1 MHKDSERV
9 DQPENTYRDALNA
22 NLYYSKGAIVNEEG
36 TEIMGT
42 HPIQVIGAIPLLND
56 QVISFGWVDDSGA
69 EIPSFDSTQSAIVL
83 TDTKKSSSRILYKN
97 QGLNFQ
103 KDYPIKGEF
112 RVDAK
117 NDILIYFTDNYFLEE
132 ATPEGTNLSEYNSP
146 RAFNVTRQLEHLNTS
161 TVAEPYTKLYDDN
174 EDFDV
179 EKLSLF
185 AKVGKHSMVE
195 SVRIYEGGVLVSG
208 AYHLALC
215 YSDENFLET
224 DYFVVSNPVYIFQS
238 QEQQYPADIIT
249 GCQAGSQTNKA
260 IKFKVRV
267 FKNNNYKFLQPSIIQ
282 RVGNAEF
289 AFKLE
294 RIELGNDQDDE
305 QIEINFTG
313 NEDSSTTSVEDI
325 MIDNVGY
332 LTAKTLTQLD
342 NRLYLGNLKS
352 RKDIGFQRY
361 AHNIEVEAVTN
372 PFDKFDVRVFDI
384 QSLNIGYAIMALP
397 LYNRSA
403 IQGSQF
409 GIGQTF
415 IRNFQGN
422 QDGEGEGGFNNEDNV
437 RRNYFEHIQ
446 QLLNYQDNVSIGSY
460 DGDLQAG
467 YNLTNKIGKG
477 YKDFRF
483 SFRNKSFRR
492 NEVYALY
499 ISFVLNDGTE
509 TYAYHIPGRH
519 TLYKEHPTKPNT
531 FLSENSN
538 IGGTQTT
545 WGNIRETFG
554 FYPAEFGV
562 NDSSSGVYQYIDTSM
577 LNGLVSQPNTGAP
590 GSEGSG
596 VLQNHMSFWNNR
608 NERYPVT
615 DDFIGGIVTATGGAS
630 INGADDHRN
639 DFVRHHKMP
648 SNHNDNYSF
657 LDMDE
662 GNNPFSHQSLLT
674 DTLNSTDLLN
684 DSITDLVGENG
695 RYKDKKIVS
704 RDPIRLLGIKLK
716 NLKIPRHILKQV
728 QGYKVYYAKRK
739 DEDKTVVGQSLA
751 VPAHPRYASVDTQNK
766 LLARLGPF
774 KNAFYLYG
782 GLMQDDSN
790 AMEINSTWKKA
801 SGQQGAGEDSD
812 NGRYI
817 GNPVFTF
824 HDFNMLRKR
833 PTLEGLTHISCQSA
847 VVFRPFQ
854 GGPNLFRKPAD
865 YDELTV
871 GTGDSQ
877 SGLEGADELTRFRSL
892 GWIHPDLGNTTDFG
906 KSGEIFDITDDFI
919 DLTED
924 VENPYG
930 YGDGSAAPSGNSK
943 RKRGKSRGL
952 AQDNDKLRAQDLM
965 IKNWR
970 TQVNIAA
977 KYIKPGSIFTYDVIK
992 GGDHRGN
999 PNDYSIF
1006 WDQYNVPSTQMVFRL
1021 DPKSKIYAQG
1031 LANIEVPESTSFKGA
1046 TTLYNRG
1053 GESSMVFGMDSGLI
1067 HLKGWRKFR
1076 NTLWT
1081 AGSEGGTS
1089 WDIVKWGDDDKFL
1102 FPDAFYYRGEKLPDH
1117 VEDTAGSF
1125 AGAQKNF
1132 RGLRYSLQGNNP
1144 YDGYPMA
1151 WLVNVES
1158 AKTDVYQPFD
1168 KQELV
1173 WTGYYKAINPKE
1185 ITLTNGDIDIVGL
1198 ESGECLDDYGNNSN
1212 YYDGAE
1218 SAKIYGGDTY
1228 ITRYSFRTTSQSYG
1242 HCFFRAAINLGDG
1255 GVSDEHEAMHVYDG
1269 NKDRF
1274 QADLPDFYNAFDQ
1287 ATWGRGAGNMQI
1299 WRDWIDNTGDV
1310 LTFDEKISES
1320 ASLINSVSNWQQG
1333 NVDPVSTLFSFM
1345 VESDDNI
1352 GLRHKNDV
1360 DKGISTKYFDSD
1372 VASTV
1377 LFAPPTEDLTKQDNL
1392 LYEDHYSAL
1401 QTIRVTVPYPKRKA
1415 SDSDITNFNT
1425 RVIRS
1430 NVAGLSIGDK
1440 YRQFLANEFKDIPKN
1455 RGDIW
1460 NLFTI
1465 GGLLY
1470 IHTERSLFKTQGKE
1484 ELNVGGVAAFIGS
1497 GNVFA
1502 TEPVELRDTK
1512 IGYGGTTSIYGG
1524 VSTPFGRYWVSR
1536 RDRKIY
1542 GLTQGIE
1549 EIVTGM
1555 EAWFRDNMPFRIEDY
1570 GIDVDATNF
1579 PYNPDSTVAAAPLG
1593 FTITYDPKYKRILIT
1608 KREPVPTDHF
1618 IKAFGQGS
1626 IEVVN
1631 NSFVVTGDCTEYED
1645 PTGFDGARRHLLRDE
1660 TSIYNQRDAV
1670 YCGPVGLSNP
1680 TYFKQSGWTLSY
1692 YPELKVWGSRHSY
1705 LPKLYVSTAEGMFS
1719 FKDSYM
1725 WSHTNLN
1732 EPGNFYNTTYPFEIE
1747 LIDNSSPGDS
1757 KVFSSVAYW
1766 IDVQKKNTTNVSEF
1780 DRKTNPGFTSFYV
1793 YNSDQISALSTNLN
1807 YLSNVRRVDKF
1818 WYINAFRDLSKNT
1831 EQTSDYINSGQ
1842 ANVVDE
1848 FTTTITAP
1856 ISSQSM
1862 FTEEGVVNAEY
1873 IDSTK
1878 PWHMQKRF
1886 VDHYLGVR
1894 LSNDNSSTNLL
1905 YLYAAGTKFR
1915 KSNR

>member
-9 DQPENTYRDALNA
+9 DQPENTYRDALNS

-36 TEIMGT
+36 TEIIGT
-42 HPIQVIGAIPLLND
+42 HPIQVIGAIPLLNN
-56 QVISFGWVDDSGA
+56 QVVSFGWVDDSGA
-69 EIPSFDSTQSAIVL
+69 EIPSFNSTQSAIVL
-83 TDTKKSSSRILYKN
+83 TDTKKNSSRILYKDK
-97 QGLNFQ
+97 GLNFQ

-132 ATPEGTNLSEYNSP
+132 DTPEGGDLSEYNSP

-161 TVAEPYTKLYDDN
+161 SIGEPYTKLYDDN

-179 EKLSLF
+179 EKLNLF

-195 SVRIYEGGVLVSG
+195 SVNIYEGGVLVSG

-260 IKFKVRV
+260 IKFNVRV

-294 RIELGNDQDDE
+294 RIELRNNQDNE

-342 NRLYLGNLKS
+342 NRLYLANLRS

-361 AHNIEVEAVTN
+361 AHNIKIEAVTN

-403 IQGSQF
+403 SQGAQF

-415 IRNFQGN
+415 IRDFQGSVS
-422 QDGEGEGGFNNEDNV
+422 GEGEGGFNNEDNV

-446 QLLNYQDNVSIGSY
+446 GLLNHGDSGSVIGTG
-460 DGDLQAG
+460 DGDIEAG
-467 YNLTNKIGKG
+467 YNLVNKIAKG
-477 YKDFRF
+477 YKDYRF
-483 SFRNKSFRR
+483 SFKNKSFRR
-492 NEVYALY
+492 NEVYAFY

-519 TLYKEHPTKPNT
+519 ALFKEHPTKPDS

-538 IGGTQTT
+538 IGGTQTS
-545 WGNIRETFG
+545 WSNIRETFG
-554 FYPAEFGV
+554 FYPSEFGV
-562 NDSSSGVYQYIDTSM
+562 NDSSSGVYQYVDTSM
-577 LNGLVSQPNTGAP
+577 LNGFVLQPNTGSP
-590 GSEGSG
+590 GSASDG

-608 NERYPVT
+608 NERYPLT
-615 DDFIGGIVTATGGAS
+615 DDFIGGIVNATGGAS
-630 INGADDHRN
+630 INGNDDHRN

-662 GNNPFSHQSLLT
+662 GNNGFSHQSLLT

-684 DSITDLVGENG
+684 DNITALVGENG
-695 RYKDKKIVS
+695 RYKDKKIIS

-716 NLKIPRHILKQV
+716 NLKIPRHILKKV
-728 QGYKVYYAKRK
+728 QGYKIYYAKRK

-751 VPAHPRYASVDTQNK
+751 VPSHPRYASVDTQNK

-790 AMEINSTWKKA
+790 AMEINSTWKKQ
-801 SGQQGAGEDSD
+801 SGQQGSGIDSD

-833 PTLEGLTHISCQSA
+833 PTLEGLTHVSCQSA

-865 YDELTV
+865 FDELTD

-877 SGLEGADELTRFRSL
+877 SGLQGATELTRFRSL

-906 KSGEIFDITDDFI
+906 KSGEIFDITDNFI

-930 YGDGSAAPSGNSK
+930 YDDGDGPPTGNSK
-943 RKRGKSRGL
+943 RKRGKARGL
-952 AQDNDKLRAQDLM
+952 DQDNEKLRAQDLM
-965 IKNWR
+965 IKHWR

-977 KYIKPGSIFTYDVIK
+977 KYIKPGSIFHTEIIK
-992 GGDHRGN
+992 GGDHRY
-999 PNDYSIF
+999 PNNSIF
-1006 WDQYNVPSTQMVFRL
+1006 WDAYNVPSTQMLFRL
-1021 DPKSKIYAQG
+1021 DPKSRIYAQG
-1031 LANIEVPESTSFKGA
+1031 LVNIEVPESTSFKGA
-1046 TTLYNRG
+1046 TKLFNRG
-1053 GESSMVFGMDSGLI
+1053 GESSMVFGLDSGLI
-1067 HLKGWRKFR
+1067 HLKGWREFDPNYWGNGPAGT
-1076 NTLWT
+1076 NTSS
-1081 AGSEGGTS
+1081 AQPTS
-1089 WDIVKWGDDDKFL
+1089 WDLVKWGDDPNFL
-1102 FPDAFYYRGEKLPDH
+1102 FPDAFYYRGTKLPDH
-1117 VEDTAGSF
+1117 YEEFYGGLDA
-1125 AGAQKNF
+1125 ARKQF
-1132 RGLRYSLQGNNP
+1132 RGYRYSLEGNSQ

-1173 WTGYYKAINPKE
+1173 WTGYYKAISPKE
-1185 ITLTNGDIDIVGL
+1185 VELTDGDTEIIGL
-1198 ESGECLDDYGNNSN
+1198 DTGECTDDYGNNSN
-1212 YYDGAE
+1212 YYTGAE
-1218 SAKIYGGDTY
+1218 SANIYGGDTY
-1228 ITRYSFRTTSQSYG
+1228 ITKYSFRTTSQSYG
-1242 HCFFRAAINLGDG
+1242 HCFFRGATNLGDA
-1255 GVSDEHEAMHVYDG
+1255 GVSDEHEAMHVYSG

-1274 QADLPDFYNAFDQ
+1274 QADLPDFYNAFN
-1287 ATWGRGAGNMQI
+1287 ASTWGKGAGNMQI
-1299 WRDWIDNTGDV
+1299 WRDWIDNTSDV
-1310 LTFDEKISES
+1310 LTFDEKVNES
-1320 ASLINSVSNWQQG
+1320 AALINNVSNWQQG
-1333 NVDPVSTLFSFM
+1333 TVDPVSTLFQFM

-1360 DKGISTKYFDSD
+1360 DKGISTKYYDAD
-1372 VASTV
+1372 IASTV

-1401 QTIRVTVPYPKRKA
+1401 QTIRVTRPYPKRKA
-1415 SDSDITNFNT
+1415 SDSDITKFNT

-1440 YRQFLANEFKDIPKN
+1440 YRQFLANEFKDLPKN

-1460 NLFTI
+1460 NLFTL

-1512 IGYGGTTSIYGG
+1512 VGYGGTTSIYGG
-1524 VSTPFGRYWVSR
+1524 VSTPYGRFFISR
-1536 RDRKIY
+1536 RDRKIFNMSQ
-1542 GLTQGIE
+1542 GLTE
-1549 EIVTGM
+1549 AMNGM
-1555 EAWFRDNMPFRIEDY
+1555 ESWFRENIPFLIESL
-1570 GIDVDATNF
+1570 GIDVDAVNF
-1579 PYNPDSTVAAAPLG
+1579 GYNPDATTAATPLG
-1593 FTITYDPKYKRILIT
+1593 FVITYDAKYKRVILT
-1608 KREPVPTDHF
+1608 KREPIPTTALIKGMSLNSKSYGYVYIEDNKFYISTF
-1618 IKAFGQGS
+1618 I
-1626 IEVVN
+1626 EHVVEDGDN
-1631 NSFVVTGDCTEYED
+1631 TFSYFV
-1645 PTGFDGARRHLLRDE
+1645 DE
-1660 TSIYNQRDAV
+1660 INLGNQ
-1670 YCGPVGLSNP
+1670 
-1680 TYFKQSGWTLSY
+1680 TYFKPSGWTLSY
-1692 YPELKVWGSRHSY
+1692 YPELQVWGSRHSY
-1705 LPKLYVSTAEGMFS
+1705 LPKLYVSTAETMFS

-1725 WSHTNLN
+1725 WAHTNLN
-1732 EPGNFYNTTYPFEIE
+1732 QPGNFYNTTYPFEVE
-1747 LIDNSSPGDS
+1747 LIDNSDPAIAKSFVS
-1757 KVFSSVAYW
+1757 IAYW
-1766 IDVQKKNTTNVSEF
+1766 LDVQKKDIVNTLEF
-1780 DRKTNPGFTSFYV
+1780 DRRTNPGFTSFYV

-1807 YLSNVRRVDKF
+1807 YLNNVRRVDKF
-1818 WYINAFRDLSKNT
+1818 WYINSFRDLSKIT
-1831 EQTSDYINSGQ
+1831 EQTSDYINSGLP
-1842 ANVVDE
+1842 NVVGGY
-1848 FTTTITAP
+1848 TNTIEAP
-1856 ISSQSM
+1856 ISSESM

-1878 PWHMQKRF
+1878 PWHMQKKF

-1894 LSNDNSSTNLL
+1894 LSSDNSSTNLL